1 MRFTRLAAAFCGVAM
16 VSGSAQ
22 AALTFST
29 QRTAVDSNFDRVVL
43 YALSDTSTGQAANII
58 AQKTTTTTSAP
69 NGLQFLVDPRSGVIF
84 QSSEPSFPVATT
96 TSTVVDDRL
105 SSLIGFEDPDH
116 TTSTGKSQFAAGL
129 TSWTLHSAGNNSG
142 VGYLADGSVNGGK
155 GFAVLG
161 AVVPK
166 GADVRF
172 VGSVSDSTPGTTSN
186 YAIIPTA
193 GSDPAN
199 GILDTVNAVPEPT
212 ALGFIGIGALGLIG
226 RRNRRA

>member
-16 VSGSAQ
+16 VSGSAH

-29 QRTAVDSNFDRVVL
+29 ERTPVDANFDRVVL
-43 YALSDTSTGQAANII
+43 YALSDQHTGQAANII

-84 QSSEPSFPVATT
+84 QSAEPNFPVATT

-116 TTSTGKSQFAAGL
+116 TTSAGKSQFQQGL
-129 TSWTLHSAGNNSG
+129 TSWTLHSAGNNNG
-142 VGYLADGSVNGGK
+142 VGYLADNTQNGGK

-172 VGSVSDSTPGTTSN
+172 VGSVSDATPDASSN
-186 YAIIPTA
+186 YAIVPI
-193 GSDPAN
+193 GGGDPAN
-199 GILDTVNAVPEPT
+199 GILNAVPEPT
-212 ALGFIGIGALGLIG
+212 SLGFIGLGALGLIG